1 MSTIKKKRG
10 RKPKGGQI
18 INTDKSNKSPKIKNS
33 RENIILHLK
42 TNGSKSSAIN
52 SFDCYNKKV
61 LNKTSEATI
70 ISDKSIEQEDV
81 HNKIKLLQINLHNNN
96 INKRS
101 ACHWCTEP
109 FNTPPIYIPSSYINK
124 KYNVYGCFCSP
135 QCAAAFLFREDIDSS
150 SKYDRYSMLNLLYC
164 KPCNYTENIIPAP
177 NVYYTLNKYYGN
189 LSINEYRKIIN
200 KNNNC
205 ITILDKPIS
214 KIFPELHNENNS
226 NPQNVYKKYYNSST

>member
-18 INTDKSNKSPKIKNS
+18 VTSTKSNKSPKIKTN

-42 TNGSKSSAIN
+42 TGGAKSNAIN
-52 SFDCYNKKV
+52 SFDCYNKKS
-61 LNKTSEATI
+61 LNPTSEASI
-70 ISDKSIEQEDV
+70 ISDKSIEIQDV
-81 HNKIKLLQINLHNNN
+81 YNKIKMLQINLHNNN
-96 INKRS
+96 INQRS

-109 FNTPPIYIPSSYINK
+109 FNTPPIYIPSSYINN

-135 QCAAAFLFREDIDSS
+135 QCAAAFLFNEDIDSS

-164 KPCNYTENIIPAP
+164 KLYNYTENIIPAP
-177 NVYYTLNKYYGN
+177 NVHYTLDKFYGN
-189 LSINEYRKIIN
+189 LSINEFRDIIN
-200 KNNNC
+200 NNDTC

-214 KIFPELHNENNS
+214 KIFPELHNENTS
-226 NPQNVYKKYYNSST
+226 NPQNIYKKYYNSST